1 MRRLALLA
9 FVALLGCTE
18 SPNAP
23 SASGQGPFPTPAAPD
38 TLHSVVVDTEPPD
51 NTDTLP
57 PDALFGGNLC
67 GALERADTSG
77 LGTFGVPEL
86 ASTDSCVF
94 QVGSGTVVVQ
104 LATPDQFA
112 KPGVE
117 GQEIAPV
124 DGVGLGAI
132 GVDLTDRYQVFV
144 HVENGYFSVTAADRR
159 IAERLAKAAAGR
171 SLP

>member
-9 FVALLGCTE
+9 LVALLGCTE
-18 SPNAP
+18 SPDAP
-23 SASGQGPFPTPAAPD
+23 SVSGQVPFPTPSAPD
-38 TLHSVVVDTEPPD
+38 TLQPVVVDTEPPD
-51 NTDTLP
+51 NTDPLP
-57 PDALFGGNLC
+57 ADALFGGNLC
-67 GALERADTSG
+67 AALDRADVSG
-77 LGTFGVPEL
+77 LGAFGTPEL

-94 QVGSGTVVVQ
+94 PVGAGTVVVQ
-104 LATPDQFA
+104 LATPDQYA
-112 KPGVE
+112 KPGAE

-144 HVENGYFSVTAADRR
+144 QVENGYFSVTAADRR

-171 SLP
+171 ALP